1 MILRRL
7 FARGLLRQQ
16 VVRITVASILP
27 LVVVVVTASTLSNEL
42 LRRSFEDQARLLS
55 QSAASALDAKVQL
68 LTRSANLIA
77 GLPTTRELAS
87 KKSPEEFSAFLV
99 GLRTRLHIDIMN
111 VACASRSSTCD
122 AVGQVIATAQE
133 EEKVPAIK
141 PELLARAAAA
151 YDQAWVMFDEPA
163 GPTVRAIQPIRDDS
177 GQTIGLLEVGAILN
191 PTFLQSTKGAGQQGD
206 AELALLYE
214 GNVRA
219 STIKIDDAHDFPDD
233 QAVENAQGDALAHD
247 VRIEAQNYYGI
258 FSLVRAHAPESFVL
272 AVLVPLTLLQG
283 AQERFLLVVVIVVAI
298 LLPVIVAL
306 AYRSAEAL
314 INPVTRLAALAQRIE
329 AGDLGVRITQHS
341 AHEIGTL
348 ERAFDTMARS
358 LDERERLQQSYLA
371 EARTMNAVADSVV
384 GVTNREKIFSESLSR
399 LVALLGANSAAIVL
413 RDESPAAPQSGI
425 TLTASATMGIDAET
439 AISLA
444 GRVLASSK
452 AAANVVQRT
461 LVQSGGIRSGAH
473 VPLSARGRTIGVI
486 SAYFED
492 VRDITDS
499 EARAMR
505 TVARLISVAKENADL
520 VTELRENNVQLE
532 RANRLKSEFLASVSH
547 ELRTPMNAIIGY
559 TKLMLDGLDGDIT
572 EQQEADLK
580 RVAQAA
586 DNLLAL
592 INDLLD
598 LSKIEAG
605 RMEIHPEDVELTV
618 IVNEVLELVRPA
630 ASAKG
635 LQVRSFATSQL
646 PKAFV
651 DPAKTRQILANLM
664 ANAVKFTDQGNVTLE
679 ANEANGWITVAIS
692 DTGIGIPAQAMAYIF
707 EEFRQADSSTTRKY
721 GGTGL
726 GLAITRRLVELQG
739 GRIWVESEPGKG
751 STFRFTLPTRSPR
764 HAMEAAKPMTAATR

>member
-7 FARGLLRQQ
+7 FGRGLLRDQ
-16 VVRITVASILP
+16 VVRITIASILP
-27 LVVVVVTASTLSNEL
+27 LVVAVATASTLSNEL

-55 QSAASALDAKVQL
+55 QSANSALDAKVQL

-77 GLPTTRELAS
+77 GLPTTRELAART
-87 KKSPEEFSAFLV
+87 SPEEFSAFLV

-111 VACASRSSTCD
+111 VACASRAGTCES
-122 AVGQVIATAQE
+122 VGQVIATGQE
-133 EEKVPAIK
+133 EEKVPSIR
-141 PELLARAAAA
+141 PELLARATAS
-151 YDQAWVMFDEPA
+151 YDQAWVLLDEHA
-163 GPTVRAIQPIRDDS
+163 GPTLRAIQPIRGDD
-177 GQTIGLLEVGAILN
+177 GQTVGLLEVGAILN
-191 PTFLQSTKGAGQQGD
+191 PTFLQATKGSANQGD
-206 AELALLYE
+206 TELALLYE

-219 STIKIDDAHDFPDD
+219 STIKIDATGAFPDD
-233 QAVENAQGDALAHD
+233 QDVENSQDDQLARD
-247 VRIEAQNYYGI
+247 LSVNGAAFYGI
-258 FSLVRAHAPESFVL
+258 FSLVRTHGPQSFVL
-272 AVLVPLTLLQG
+272 AVLVPLTLLAG
-283 AQERFLLVVVIVVAI
+283 AEQRFLLVVAVVVAI
-298 LLPVIVAL
+298 LLPIIVAL
-306 AYRSAEAL
+306 AYRSAETL
-314 INPVTRLAALAQRIE
+314 ISPLTRLATLAQRIE

-341 AHEIGTL
+341 PHEIGTL

-384 GVTNREKIFSESLSR
+384 GVTNRDKIFSESLSR
-399 LVALLGANSAAIVL
+399 LVALLGASSAAIVL
-413 RDESPAAPQSGI
+413 RDESPAAQPGSP
-425 TLTASATMGIDAET
+425 LTTSATVGIDSET
-439 AISLA
+439 AVSLA
-444 GRVLASSK
+444 SRVLASNK
-452 AAANVVQRT
+452 AEPNVVQRT
-461 LVQSGGIRSGAH
+461 LVHADKLRSGAH

-486 SAYFED
+486 SAYFGD
-492 VRDITDS
+492 VRDVTDS

-505 TVARLISVAKENADL
+505 TVARLVSVAKENADL

-559 TKLMLDGLDGDIT
+559 TKLMLDGLDGEIT
-572 EQQEADLK
+572 EQQEQDLK

-618 IVNEVLELVRPA
+618 IVNEVMELVRPA

-635 LQVRSFATSQL
+635 LQVRSFITSQL

-664 ANAVKFTDQGNVTLE
+664 ANAVKFTDHGNVTLE
-679 ANEANGWITVAIS
+679 ASEASGWITVAIS
-692 DTGIGIPAQAMAYIF
+692 DTGIGIPQQALGYIF

-739 GRIWVESEPGKG
+739 GRIWVESEHGKG

-764 HAMEAAKPMTAATR
+764 HVTEATIAMAGIR

>member
-7 FARGLLRQQ
+7 FGRGLLRNQ
-16 VVRITVASILP
+16 VVRITIASILP
-27 LVVVVVTASTLSNEL
+27 LVVVVATASTLSNEL
-42 LRRSFEDQARLLS
+42 LRRSFEDQARLVS
-55 QSAASALDAKVQL
+55 QNAASALDSKVQL

-77 GLPTTRELAS
+77 GLPTTQELATKS
-87 KKSPEEFSAFLV
+87 SPEEFSAFLV

-111 VACASRSSTCD
+111 VANLQGEVR
-122 AVGQVIATAQE
+122 ATAQE
-133 EEKVPAIK
+133 EEKVPPLK
-141 PELLARAAAA
+141 PELLGRASAS
-151 YDQAWVMFDEPA
+151 YDQAWVLFDEPA
-163 GPTVRAIQPIRDDS
+163 GPTVRAIQPIRSTS
-177 GQTIGLLEVGAILN
+177 GEAVGLLEVGAILN
-191 PTFLQSTKGAGQQGD
+191 PTFLQSIQGSASQSD
-206 AELALLYE
+206 AELALYYE
-214 GNVRA
+214 GAVRA
-219 STIKIDDAHDFPDD
+219 STIGIDSTNPFPDD
-233 QAVENAQGDALAHD
+233 QDVENAQGDVLTRD
-247 VRIEAQNYYGI
+247 VQIAGVNYYGI
-258 FSLVRAHAPESFVL
+258 FSLVRTHGQQSFVL
-272 AVLVPLTLLQG
+272 AVFVPLTLLQD
-283 AQERFLLVVVIVVAI
+283 AEQRFFLIVALVVAI
-298 LLPVIVAL
+298 LLPIIVAL
-306 AYRSAEAL
+306 AYRSAETL
-314 INPVTRLAALAQRIE
+314 ISPVTRLAELAQRIE

-341 AHEIGTL
+341 SHEIGTL

-384 GVTNREKIFSESLSR
+384 GVTNREKIFSESLAR

-413 RDESPAAPQSGI
+413 RDEGPPVEQSGSK
-425 TLTASATMGIDAET
+425 LAAAATMGIDADT
-439 AISLA
+439 AITLA
-444 GRVLASSK
+444 ARVLASSK
-452 AAANVVQRT
+452 AEPNVVQRT
-461 LVQSGGIRSGAH
+461 LLQSGTIRTGAH
-473 VPLSARGRTIGVI
+473 VPLSARGRSIGVI
-486 SAYFED
+486 SAYFTE

-505 TVARLISVAKENADL
+505 TVARLVSVAKENADL

-618 IVNEVLELVRPA
+618 IVNEVMELVRPA

-664 ANAVKFTDQGNVTLE
+664 ANAVKFTDRGNVTLE
-679 ANEANGWITVAIS
+679 ASEENGWITVAVS
-692 DTGIGIPAQAMAYIF
+692 DTGIGIPTQAMAYIF

-739 GRIWVESEPGKG
+739 GRIWVESEPDKG

-764 HAMEAAKPMTAATR
+764 RADESPAPIAAGSM

>member
-7 FARGLLRQQ
+7 VARGLLRNQ
-16 VVRITVASILP
+16 VVRITIASILP
-27 LVVVVVTASTLSNEL
+27 LVVVVATASTLSNEL
-42 LRRSFEDQARLLS
+42 LRRSFEDQARLIS
-55 QSAASALDAKVQL
+55 QNAASALDAKVQL

-87 KKSPEEFSAFLV
+87 KNSPEEFSAFLV

-111 VACASRSSTCD
+111 VANNKGD
-122 AVGQVIATAQE
+122 VLATAQE
-133 EEKVPAIK
+133 EEKVPPIK
-141 PELLARAAAA
+141 AELLGRANAA
-151 YDQAWVMFDEPA
+151 YDQAWVLFDEPA
-163 GPTVRAIQPIRDDS
+163 GPTMRAVQTIRDDA
-177 GQTIGLLEVGAILN
+177 GQAIGVLEVGAILN
-191 PTFLQSTKGAGQQGD
+191 PSFLEATKGGSIQGD
-206 AELALLYE
+206 AELALLY
-214 GNVRA
+214 GGAIRA
-219 STIKIDDAHDFPDD
+219 STIKLDGAAGFPGEQD
-233 QAVENAQGDALAHD
+233 VENAQGDVLARD
-247 VRIEAQNYYGI
+247 VQVGGLTYYGI
-258 FSLVRAHAPESFVL
+258 FALVRTHGPQSFVL
-272 AVLVPLTLLQG
+272 AVLVPLALLND
-283 AQERFLLVVVIVVAI
+283 AQQRFLLVVALVVAI
-298 LLPVIVAL
+298 LLPIIVAL

-341 AHEIGTL
+341 PHEIGTL

-371 EARTMNAVADSVV
+371 EARTMNAVADAVV

-399 LVALLGANSAAIVL
+399 LVALLGASSAAIVL
-413 RDESPAAPQSGI
+413 RDLVDQSGSG
-425 TLTASATMGIDAET
+425 LAASATMGIDSESAV
-439 AISLA
+439 ALA

-452 AAANVVQRT
+452 AEPNVVQRT
-461 LVQSGGIRSGAH
+461 VVQSGKIRSGAH

-486 SAYFED
+486 SAYFAD

-505 TVARLISVAKENADL
+505 TVARLVSVAKENADL

-559 TKLMLDGLDGDIT
+559 TKLMLDGLDGEIT

-605 RMEIHPEDVELTV
+605 RMEIHPEEVELTV
-618 IVNEVLELVRPA
+618 IVNEVMELVRPA

-635 LQVRSFATSQL
+635 LQVRSFITSQL

-664 ANAVKFTDQGNVTLE
+664 ANAVKFTDRGNVTLE
-679 ANEANGWITVAIS
+679 GAEAQGWITVAIS
-692 DTGIGIPAQAMAYIF
+692 DTGIGIPAQALGFIF

-739 GRIWVESEPGKG
+739 GRIWVDSEHGRG

-764 HAMEAAKPMTAATR
+764 RATEVPTPMTASTR

>member
-7 FARGLLRQQ
+7 FGRGLLRDQ
-16 VVRITVASILP
+16 VVRVMIASILP
-27 LVVVVVTASTLSNEL
+27 LLVVVVTASTLSNEL

-77 GLPTTRELAS
+77 GLPTTRDLAS
-87 KKSPEEFSAFLV
+87 KTSPEEFSAFLV

-111 VACASRSSTCD
+111 VACGSRSPACG
-122 AVGQVIATAQE
+122 AVGEVIATAQE
-133 EEKVPAIK
+133 EEKVPAIR
-141 PELLARAAAA
+141 PELLARAAAS
-151 YDQAWVMFDEPA
+151 YDQAWVLFDEPA

-177 GQTIGLLEVGAILN
+177 GQTVGLLEVGAILN
-191 PTFLQSTKGAGQQGD
+191 PSFLQATKGTTNQGD
-206 AELALLYE
+206 AELALLFE

-219 STIKIDDAHDFPDD
+219 STIKIDDARGFPDD
-233 QAVENAQGDALAHD
+233 QDVENAEGDVLARD
-247 VRIEAQNYYGI
+247 VPVNGANYYGI
-258 FSLVRAHAPESFVL
+258 FTLVRTHSQQSFVL
-272 AVLVPLTLLQG
+272 AVLVPLTLLQD
-283 AQERFLLVVVIVVAI
+283 AEQRFLLIVAVVVAI
-298 LLPVIVAL
+298 LLPIIVVL
-306 AYRSAEAL
+306 AYRSAETL
-314 INPVTRLAALAQRIE
+314 ISPVTRLATLAQRIE

-341 AHEIGTL
+341 PHEIGTL

-413 RDESPAAPQSGI
+413 REDGHDPGVGTLVAA
-425 TLTASATMGIDAET
+425 ATMGVDPET
-439 AISLA
+439 AIGLA
-444 GRVLASSK
+444 TRVLASSK
-452 AAANVVQRT
+452 AEPNVVQRT
-461 LVQSGGIRSGAH
+461 LVQSGRVRSGAH

-486 SAYFED
+486 SAYFVE
-492 VRDITDS
+492 VRDISES
-499 EARAMR
+499 EARALR
-505 TVARLISVAKENADL
+505 TVARLVSVAKENADL

-618 IVNEVLELVRPA
+618 IVNEVMELVRPA

-664 ANAVKFTDQGNVTLE
+664 ANAVKFTDRGNVTLE
-679 ANEANGWITVAIS
+679 ASEANGWITVAIS
-692 DTGIGIPAQAMAYIF
+692 DTGIGIPTQALGYIF

-739 GRIWVESEPGKG
+739 GRIWVESEHGKG

-764 HAMEAAKPMTAATR
+764 HVAQEAAPVTAVSR

>member
-77 GLPTTRELAS
+77 GLPTTR
-87 KKSPEEFSAFLV
+87 
-99 GLRTRLHIDIMN
+99 D
-111 VACASRSSTCD
+111 
-122 AVGQVIATAQE
+122 
-133 EEKVPAIK
+133 
-141 PELLARAAAA
+141 
-151 YDQAWVMFDEPA
+151 
-163 GPTVRAIQPIRDDS
+163 
-177 GQTIGLLEVGAILN
+177 
-191 PTFLQSTKGAGQQGD
+191 
-206 AELALLYE
+206 
-214 GNVRA
+214 RA

-425 TLTASATMGIDAET
+425 TLTASATMRIDAET

-452 AAANVVQRT
+452 A
-461 LVQSGGIRSGAH
+461 
-473 VPLSARGRTIGVI
+473 
-486 SAYFED
+486 
-492 VRDITDS
+492 
-499 EARAMR
+499 
-505 TVARLISVAKENADL
+505 
-520 VTELRENNVQLE
+520 
-532 RANRLKSEFLASVSH
+532 
-547 ELRTPMNAIIGY
+547 
-559 TKLMLDGLDGDIT
+559 
-572 EQQEADLK
+572 
-580 RVAQAA
+580 
-586 DNLLAL
+586 
-592 INDLLD
+592 
-598 LSKIEAG
+598 
-605 RMEIHPEDVELTV
+605 
-618 IVNEVLELVRPA
+618 
-630 ASAKG
+630 
-635 LQVRSFATSQL
+635 
-646 PKAFV
+646 
-651 DPAKTRQILANLM
+651 
-664 ANAVKFTDQGNVTLE
+664 
-679 ANEANGWITVAIS
+679 
-692 DTGIGIPAQAMAYIF
+692 
-707 EEFRQADSSTTRKY
+707 
-721 GGTGL
+721 
-726 GLAITRRLVELQG
+726 
-739 GRIWVESEPGKG
+739 
-751 STFRFTLPTRSPR
+751 
-764 HAMEAAKPMTAATR
+764 